1 MTDKT
6 LLLLALMLAASSLPA
21 HAQQKPDDPAKHRP
35 AAVAVA
41 GAAEPTAGEVRK
53 IDRQARKITI
63 KHGEIKSLDMPPMTM
78 VFQVKDA
85 ALLETVKAGDKVRFV
100 VEKTDAGA
108 FVITDIKPSK

>member
-6 LLLLALMLAASSLPA
+6 LLLLALMLAGSTLPA
-21 HAQQKPDDPAKHRP
+21 LAQQKPDDPAKPRP
-35 AAVAVA
+35 AVAVA

-53 IDRQARKITI
+53 IDKQARKITI

-108 FVITDIKPSK
+108 FVITDIKPSQ